1 VVTKLGLVLILFI
14 VVGILIANGTIP
26 LGEPMRS
33 VLLVVVLLSLGA
45 LGLFR
50 TREVISPWFA
60 SSRFIL
66 WILRGLGMVWLLLG
80 AVGFL
85 GIVVDLVG
93 TR

>member
-66 WILRGLGMVWLLLG
+66 WILRGLGLVWLLLG

>member
-1 VVTKLGLVLILFI
+1 MVTKLGLVLILFI

>member
-1 VVTKLGLVLILFI
+1 MVTKLGLVLILFI

-66 WILRGLGMVWLLLG
+66 WILRGLGLVWLLLG